1 MSLQLS
7 RELADELL
15 SWVLKYNEMY
25 RLFDLVQKPREAP
38 EEADEDYKY
47 QLKKQYKEAKQN
59 NLDLLRIVYHKC
71 SAEIIPEFIKQLY
84 SLCNSDDQYF
94 RLTKIFMKI

>member
-1 MSLQLS
+1 LS

-25 RLFDLVQKPREAP
+25 RIFDLVQKPREAP

-47 QLKKQYKEAKQN
+47 QLKK
-59 NLDLLRIVYHKC
+59 
-71 SAEIIPEFIKQLY
+71 
-84 SLCNSDDQYF
+84 
-94 RLTKIFMKI
+94 